1 MRNNTQRLILLTLL
15 LAGMSS
21 ILSADDSI
29 SFSGGYTRAVMIE
42 GREAIVLTQGAEV
55 KAGPI
60 SLMAE
65 RIELSGPSSRYLTG
79 TGKVTIRDTEHGV
92 TMYSNE
98 IFYDRETGSLITDG
112 WVEVEDLPHELAA
125 SAGYMNYNSRTSRM
139 MLQISAVVAR
149 NTDEGV
155 MRAKGNTITVDSEAG
170 LITISGDARVTYRDS
185 LYQADI
191 TIINTET
198 NEIEM
203 SGNIQGAIDG

>member
-1 MRNNTQRLILLTLL
+1 MRNSTQRIILLTLL
-15 LAGMSS
+15 VAAMISVLH
-21 ILSADDSI
+21 ADDSI
-29 SFSGGYTRAVMIE
+29 RFSGGYTRAVMIE

-55 KAGPI
+55 EAGPI
-60 SLMAE
+60 SLKAQ
-65 RIELSGPSSRYLTG
+65 RIELSGPSSRYLSG

-92 TMYSNE
+92 TVYSND
-98 IFYDRETGSLITDG
+98 IFYDRETGSLIADG
-112 WVEVEDLPHELAA
+112 WVEVEDLPHELVA
-125 SAGYMNYNSRTSRM
+125 SAGYMDYNSTNSRM
-139 MLQISAVVAR
+139 TLQISAVVAR

-155 MRAKGNTITVDSEAG
+155 MRAKGNVITVDSEAG
-170 LITISGDARVTYRDS
+170 QIIISGDARVTYRDS